1 MNGFIMINH
10 NISKMRRQI
19 TKLATSTSWP
29 DISAELDTYVQY
41 NIINYFYNINNNIIN
56 MHI

>member
-10 NISKMRRQI
+10 NISKIRRQI
-19 TKLATSTSWP
+19 TKVATSTNWP